1 MLGIN
6 GGGRGELFISF
17 LVRGIE
23 VSRSGRMGW
32 KDERGTHEAGGPGD
46 GD

>member
-1 MLGIN
+1 ME
-6 GGGRGELFISF
+6 GGGSCLFLF
-17 LVRGIE
+17 LVRGSE

-32 KDERGTHEAGGPGD
+32 KDERGTREAGGPGD